1 MTSDAIKHAKEAV
14 KLDPKN
20 GKAHYRLALAHKQNN
35 DLEPA
40 KEHLKLAIELE
51 PNDLLIRKEYKE
63 LDELKRKKEHEWYSK
78 MSGFYDS
85 AKLRKIEKAEEQE
98 TKLRHKIKR

>member
-40 KEHLKLAIELE
+40 KEHLK
-51 PNDLLIRKEYKE
+51 
-63 LDELKRKKEHEWYSK
+63 
-78 MSGFYDS
+78 
-85 AKLRKIEKAEEQE
+85 
-98 TKLRHKIKR
+98 